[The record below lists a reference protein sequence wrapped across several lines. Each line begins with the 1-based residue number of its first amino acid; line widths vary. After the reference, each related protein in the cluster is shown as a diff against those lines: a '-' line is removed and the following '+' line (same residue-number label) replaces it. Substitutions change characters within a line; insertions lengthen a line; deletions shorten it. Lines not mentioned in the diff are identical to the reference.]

1 MHLRTTAALSLVLLL
16 SSSCAYKNQYT
27 FANTRKLLD
36 SDAPTM
42 TKAFF
47 APLVCLGEGVWA
59 PVASYIDAKHN
70 ATDEDHVYLSYIGTR
85 TLITQ
90 DMNPVYKFVGGL
102 FVATVDTLWF
112 PIGGT
117 MDTYYV
123 LTQSEPA
130 TEPQTG
136 PSTDPQTRPGQS
148 GGDQE

>member
-1 MHLRTTAALSLVLLL
+1 MRLGTTAVLSLVLVL
-16 SSSCAYKNQYT
+16 SSGCAYKNQYT

-42 TKAFF
+42 TKAVF

-70 ATDEDHVYLSYIGTR
+70 ARDENHVYLSYIGTR

-90 DMNPVYKFVGGL
+90 DMNPIYKFVGGL
-102 FVATVDTLWF
+102 FVAFVDTLWF
-112 PIGGT
+112 PVGGT
-117 MDTYYV
+117 LDTYYV

-130 TEPQTG
+130 ASP
-136 PSTDPQTRPGQS
+136 PTDPTTRPGKS
-148 GGDQE
+148 EGDEP

>member
-1 MHLRTTAALSLVLLL
+1 MRLGTTAVLSLVLVL
-16 SSSCAYKNQYT
+16 SSGCAYKNQYT

-42 TKAFF
+42 TKAVF

-70 ATDEDHVYLSYIGTR
+70 ARDENHVYLSYIGTR

-90 DMNPVYKFVGGL
+90 DMNPIYKFVGGL
-102 FVATVDTLWF
+102 FVATVDTVWF
-112 PIGGT
+112 PVGGT

-130 TEPQTG
+130 TEPETG
-136 PSTDPQTRPGQS
+136 LPTDPQTQPGTNE
-148 GGDQE
+148 GDEP